1 MTLPQLDEFIDKQT
15 MRGASGVSTF
25 EVEYHKRFAMP
36 FAAFILTII
45 GVSLSC
51 EKRKGGMGTSIGVGL
66 ALSFS
71 YILFQAVSAAFAT
84 NAGFSPMLAVWIPN
98 ILFSIIAFFLYRRTP
113 Q

>member
-1 MTLPQLDEFIDKQT
+1 TL
-15 MRGASGVSTF
+15 RGAAGVSTF
-25 EVEYHKRFAMP
+25 SVEYHKRFALP

-51 EKRKGGMGTSIGVGL
+51 EKRKGGMGTSIGIGL

-71 YILFQAVSAAFAT
+71 YILFQTISSTFAI
-84 NAGFSPMLAVWIPN
+84 NAGWPPMLSVWIPN
-98 ILFSIIAFFLYRRTP
+98 IIYAVIAFVLYRRAP